1 MGINTLAQIPFHS
14 IRCYAIR
21 IHSIWFDTINIK
33 LITKNMQTIFIFY
46 YRLFRFAPHTLKCHV
61 TIIYQIKWDCTCIAK
76 LCESYTSLRSLR
88 VLPLALTIANCQS
101 ANEFNLFPFQF
112 FFSLNFSSSCLS
124 LSLIR
129 SCMWKRQSLQYSIC
143 SNFESIECTLAN
155 HYRRL
160 FWNAFR
166 AQINLD
172 LVGQWKHSMQNHS
185 STSNIIDR

>member
-1 MGINTLAQIPFHS
+1 MPRYNYLSNKMGLYLYSKIM
-14 IRCYAIR
+14 
-21 IHSIWFDTINIK
+21 W
-33 LITKNMQTIFIFY
+33 
-46 YRLFRFAPHTLKCHV
+46 
-61 TIIYQIKWDCTCIAK
+61 IIYFVAFV
-76 LCESYTSLRSLR
+76 ESF
-88 VLPLALTIANCQS
+88 AFGIDHCQLS
-101 ANEFNLFPFQF
+101 IGKRIQF
-112 FFSLNFSSSCLS
+112 VSVSIFFSLNFSSSCLS